1 MLFVIFNME
10 NLRIINPNVEEFKD
24 IKEDIIYKRISGGDD
39 IESTWINTKTGDIEV
54 FNNWDKN
61 SLEKLKEFLIGE
73 YIILSFFGI
82 TENDRIT
89 HIYYG
94 KIKDI
99 ILNHEDFLPQLRG
112 AFVISTFIS
121 QPGERKF
128 QLSTNKPATVLY
140 VGDFLD
146 ELRVISETELEE
158 LKLYTGLT
166 IPFSDY
172 INDYIYY
179 G

>member
-1 MLFVIFNME
+1 ME
-10 NLRIINPNVEEFKD
+10 NLRIISPNVKEFKD
-24 IKEDIIYKRISGGDD
+24 IKKDIIYKRINDD

-54 FNNWDKN
+54 FNNWDRD

-73 YIILSFFGI
+73 YIIMISFGI
-82 TENDRIT
+82 SLTGGII
-89 HIYYG
+89 HVYYG

-99 ILNHEDFLPQLRG
+99 ILNDEDFFPQLRG
-112 AFVISTFIS
+112 AFVISTFMS

-128 QLSTNKPATVLY
+128 QLSTNKPTTVLY
-140 VGDFLD
+140 VGDFVD
-146 ELRVISETELEE
+146 ELRIISEIELEE
-158 LKLYTGLT
+158 LKLYTGLS

-172 INDYIYY
+172 INEYKYY